1 MATVFE
7 IRRDTETVVYGI
19 KTVNGACIWFNDR
32 DSRDKKFLEMQN

>member
-7 IRRDTETVVYGI
+7 FERVTGKVYGI
-19 KTVNGACIWFNDR
+19 KTVKGTCIWFNDR